1 MKARLKELDAEDA
14 MLALGIASAEAA
26 AYVIWWPA
34 ALILLSLFCF
44 ASVYLIELEKKRTPK
59 NKERD

>member
-1 MKARLKELDAEDA
+1 